1 MMQKEMITEM
11 SESYNRLKS
20 DIKEKYTKMI
30 CADLESVRQYVIS
43 KSSEFLGEDFLR
55 KLSEVEGLKKQCDNE
70 RKAFR
75 ATPEYVA
82 AQKELSEAS
91 KAAKKIAKTDE
102 NADKEEIKRLNKAIS
117 SITTLNVTIKNRLKD
132 KTDRYDKLSA
142 EIDYVIRTNE
152 NSFKEINAEV
162 LRMVKQA
169 ISDCLGGYA
178 EELKV
183 LNETFG
189 VEETTD
195 EDLPFDEKV
204 IRLDIPVFGSREA
217 TKENDEGRTR
227 TFIPSDDGN
236 GILN

>member
-1 MMQKEMITEM
+1 MMQKEMITET

-91 KAAKKIAKTDE
+91 KAAKKSQKRMKMPIK
-102 NADKEEIKRLNKAIS
+102 KRLN
-117 SITTLNVTIKNRLKD
+117 V
-132 KTDRYDKLSA
+132 
-142 EIDYVIRTNE
+142 
-152 NSFKEINAEV
+152 
-162 LRMVKQA
+162 
-169 ISDCLGGYA
+169 
-178 EELKV
+178 
-183 LNETFG
+183 
-189 VEETTD
+189 
-195 EDLPFDEKV
+195 
-204 IRLDIPVFGSREA
+204 
-217 TKENDEGRTR
+217 
-227 TFIPSDDGN
+227 
-236 GILN
+236 